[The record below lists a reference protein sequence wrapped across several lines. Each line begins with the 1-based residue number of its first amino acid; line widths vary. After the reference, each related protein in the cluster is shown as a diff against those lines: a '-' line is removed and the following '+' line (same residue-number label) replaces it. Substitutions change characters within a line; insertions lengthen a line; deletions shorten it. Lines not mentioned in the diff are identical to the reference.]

1 MIGLEA
7 GFTLLFFGIS
17 VQLCVVMIGASAL
30 TGIGC
35 AGLYISQ
42 GAVYP
47 HSEKI
52 EPGCL

>member
-1 MIGLEA
+1 MIGPEA
-7 GFTLLFFGIS
+7 GFTLLFFGMF
-17 VQLCVVMIGASAL
+17 VQSCVVMIGASAL

-35 AGLYISQ
+35 AGLCLSS

-47 HSEKI
+47 HSEEI